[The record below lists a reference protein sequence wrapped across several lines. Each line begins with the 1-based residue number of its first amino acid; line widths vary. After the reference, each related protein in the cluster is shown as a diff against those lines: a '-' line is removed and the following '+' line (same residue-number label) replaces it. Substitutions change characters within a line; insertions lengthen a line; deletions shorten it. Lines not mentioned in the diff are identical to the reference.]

1 MNTTDAKVL
10 SLCVFIVFL
19 ITGILLSFIQTSFST
34 IHILHFSFSAVF
46 LALIIWAGVHHV
58 AKFDKD
64 PTSRIAWIHVGIL
77 SFLILM
83 SSWAVAFH
91 VRKANWHS
99 FNQHEETLK
108 LYTKDGQCKDATEF
122 AKQHPGGSAIW
133 RAQGKQVTQHWQDS
147 GKTFHF
153 SNNAMKILESLPNCE

>member
-1 MNTTDAKVL
+1 MNTIGAKLLSISVL
-10 SLCVFIVFL
+10 IVFL
-19 ITGILLSFIQTSFST
+19 IVGVLLSFIQTSLST
-34 IHILHFSFSAVF
+34 IRILHFSFSAVF
-46 LALIIWAGVHHV
+46 LTLIIWAGVHHV
-58 AKFDKD
+58 AKFNKD

-91 VRKANWHS
+91 VRQANSQW
-99 FNQHEETLK
+99 FQQKEERLK

-122 AKQHPGGSAIW
+122 AKRHPGGSAIW
-133 RAQGKQVTQHWQDS
+133 RAQGKEVTQHWKDS
-147 GKTFHF
+147 GKTFHL